1 MQKRQEVVRS
11 LLSAC
16 PEVALGL
23 TWRWILR
30 SRTTSTPNIARFSA
44 PTAASQL
51 HHQPPIT
58 MNPTLVVLAFISLA
72 GLAIIVFGRFVPAR
86 ASSNSGIEPV
96 QARTSEDRYNS
107 LLKNAK
113 TALIAGDR
121 ATTVDLLEQA
131 KHMILTC
138 PALQDGAS
146 PETVLLSLSTRDG
159 MRVREPMSPATGLH
173 AAS

>member
-1 MQKRQEVVRS
+1 MK
-11 LLSAC
+11 
-16 PEVALGL
+16 
-23 TWRWILR
+23 
-30 SRTTSTPNIARFSA
+30 
-44 PTAASQL
+44 
-51 HHQPPIT
+51 
-58 MNPTLVVLAFISLA
+58 PTLLVLSFISLA
-72 GLAIIVFGRFVPAR
+72 GLETIVFGRFVPAP

-107 LLKNAK
+107 LLKNAN

-121 ATTVDLLEQA
+121 ATSVDLLEQA

-159 MRVREPMSPATGLH
+159 MRVREPMSPATGLQ